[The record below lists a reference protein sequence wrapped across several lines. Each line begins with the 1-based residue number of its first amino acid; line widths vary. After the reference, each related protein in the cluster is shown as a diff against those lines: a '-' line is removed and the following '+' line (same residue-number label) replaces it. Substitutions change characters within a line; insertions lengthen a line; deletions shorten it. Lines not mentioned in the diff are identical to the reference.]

1 MLKIRPHHILCMRAY
16 SGNGYSEEFKIKIE
30 GIIKEIQAYNEF
42 LQVDNLKEE
51 IKEVELVFYTDSICE
66 KCPNKLGENLC
77 SSQEKVNLL
86 DFKVINHFNLKE
98 GIYNYKDLED
108 LVYGSINECIFD
120 DICKECEWY
129 GITNCKD
136 YIKL

>member
-66 KCPNKLGENLC
+66 KCPNKLGQNLC

>member
-16 SGNGYSEEFKIKIE
+16 SGNGYSEEFKMKME
-30 GIIKEIQAYNEF
+30 GIIKEIKAYNEL

>member
-108 LVYGSINECIFD
+108 LVYGSITECIFD

-129 GITNCKD
+129 GIANCKD

>member
-1 MLKIRPHHILCMRAY
+1 MRAY

-98 GIYNYKDLED
+98 GVYNYKDLED